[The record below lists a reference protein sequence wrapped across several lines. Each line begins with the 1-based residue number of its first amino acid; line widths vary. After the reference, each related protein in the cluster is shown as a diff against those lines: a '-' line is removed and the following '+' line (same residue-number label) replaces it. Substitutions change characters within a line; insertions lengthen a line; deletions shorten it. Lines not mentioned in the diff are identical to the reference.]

1 MNPITR
7 AAARIGSGR
16 VWLLGDAARVVEP
29 FTGEGIIFALTTGL
43 LAAEAALPGLARN
56 DPASAL
62 AIYSRQ
68 HRQLY
73 RRRAW
78 VNTLLR
84 WLLTTP
90 SRPVRVLRKFDFLP
104 GIVPFLAHRV
114 HAAT

>member
-1 MNPITR
+1 
-7 AAARIGSGR
+7 
-16 VWLLGDAARVVEP
+16 L
-29 FTGEGIIFALTTGL
+29 
-43 LAAEAALPGLARN
+43 
-56 DPASAL
+56 
-62 AIYSRQ
+62 

-90 SRPVRVLRKFDFLP
+90 SRPVRLLRNVDRLPSFVSFLS
-104 GIVPFLAHRV
+104 HRI